1 MSASANNPEP
11 PPEGGA
17 CDQKAALQ
25 PIASAYSTDPFQN
38 SVQESKEE
46 LAFTA
51 DARLLDESAEGLA
64 PALVGGGGTAGV
76 QELSAETP
84 PPPPPPPP
92 SVEGAPALPPPDALA
107 VGGEGIDRPAV
118 QVLSAAPALPDDC
131 GDGRGDEDES
141 LTLEGMLQ
149 EAKVQKQ
156 KGADIRERVDLEVEA
171 VMATGVTIH
180 PALRAMA
187 EGEGSEGAS
196 AAQAPASTQS
206 SPSVHEPLPPTASQP
221 DAPMVE
227 EVLGDQSNAAPLPP
241 PAPAAR
247 ESLWGRVLSDDQSV
261 AALSLVSLS
270 LSVNPDGMVIA
281 QLSVDQDPAGR
292 DRAFF
297 ERMSASEQ
305 FNLGQQAFREGGLF
319 FKALYSKVRPPPTC
333 HTRAQHTH
341 TRTHATVAGSF

>member
-1 MSASANNPEP
+1 MRKASAMSASANNPEP

-46 LAFTA
+46 VAFTA
-51 DARLLDESAEGLA
+51 DARLLDESAEELA

-131 GDGRGDEDES
+131 GDGGEEDES

-156 KGADIRERVDLEVEA
+156 KEADIRERVDLEVEA
-171 VMATGVTIH
+171 VMENGVRIH
-180 PALRAMA
+180 SALRAMV
-187 EGEGSEGAS
+187 EGGGSEGAS

-206 SPSVHEPLPPTASQP
+206 SPIVHEVQGCNARCEHSCTTCEWDECIIVQSHNNGGSFTLRLVGEEDNLPHA
-221 DAPMVE
+221 
-227 EVLGDQSNAAPLPP
+227 
-241 PAPAAR
+241 
-247 ESLWGRVLSDDQSV
+247 
-261 AALSLVSLS
+261 
-270 LSVNPDGMVIA
+270 VISRHVR
-281 QLSVDQDPAGR
+281 QK
-292 DRAFF
+292 
-297 ERMSASEQ
+297 
-305 FNLGQQAFREGGLF
+305 GQQAQ
-319 FKALYSKVRPPPTC
+319 SK
-333 HTRAQHTH
+333 RA
-341 TRTHATVAGSF
+341 RRSVS